1 LRAQPA
7 IDLAAPAAEGALL
20 ARARAGSGEAFA
32 ALVRAYDRPLRALAF
47 RLLEDEASMDDALQ
61 DAYVKAFR
69 SLRAF
74 AGDAAFGTWLY
85 RIVYNTCLDELR
97 RRKRRPHLRL
107 VDELES
113 LDPRS
118 MEAETVERT
127 SLEDALAA
135 LEPELRA
142 VVLLVDAD
150 ELTYDEAAEALGIA
164 PGTVASR
171 LSRARRAL
179 RPLLEG
185 DRHGH

>member
-1 LRAQPA
+1 MTVRRQR
-7 IDLAAPAAEGALL
+7 D
-20 ARARAGSGEAFA
+20 FA
-32 ALVRAYDRPLRALAF
+32 
-47 RLLEDEASMDDALQ
+47 
-61 DAYVKAFR
+61 
-69 SLRAF
+69 
-74 AGDAAFGTWLY
+74 
-85 RIVYNTCLDELR
+85 
-97 RRKRRPHLRL
+97 
-107 VDELES
+107 ELES